1 MLSDKMIVLSHR
13 RMCSES
19 ADSTVS
25 TISCFYSKIK
35 LLTENRFYGILNPVK
50 RVTEKFDF

>member
-1 MLSDKMIVLSHR
+1 MLSDNMIVLTHR

-35 LLTENRFYGILNPVK
+35 LLTENRFCGILNPVK

>member
-1 MLSDKMIVLSHR
+1 MLSDNMIVLPHR

-25 TISCFYSKIK
+25 NIGCFYSKIK